1 MKIIIA
7 GSRGF
12 SNYSKLER
20 EVDLVL
26 ADLSEDERADLEI
39 QSGGAVGADKL
50 GEDYA
55 KNHGIPCRV
64 HPADWETYGTAAG
77 FVRNEA
83 MAKVAEGGILIAFWD
98 SVSRGT
104 KHMIAISK
112 RHNIKAYVIRY

>member
-20 EVDLVL
+20 QVDLVL
-26 ADLSEDERADLEI
+26 AELSEDEKADLEI

-98 SVSRGT
+98 GVSRGT